1 MTFQY
6 QEDYCFGFS
15 QAPGIGPLT
24 YQLLVK
30 HFTTAK
36 KAFTASE
43 HELIEVLGA
52 SITKQ
57 FLHFR
62 GTFDPDEI
70 IAEYKQNNI
79 TVISQYSPLYPRLL
93 LQIPDP
99 PICLF
104 ALHKDNQ
111 PETNTDS
118 VHIAIVGSR
127 NHSTYGKTVTYQIA
141 FELAQAGITIVSGLA
156 LGIDAIAHQAAL
168 DAGGRTIAVLGCGVD
183 IVYPPYNRGLRQQI
197 IKSGNTLLSEF
208 PPRSQPSRGSFV
220 VRNRVVSGM
229 SKGVLITEGT
239 ERSGS
244 LITASNAANQGRDV
258 FAIPGHINSSTAQA
272 PLLLLKQG
280 AKFVTTSDDILTEY
294 SLQDNVHH
302 KKVRAQLTTEQQEI
316 YAILEVSPQ
325 FADEIA
331 VQLTWSI
338 IRVMNVVS
346 ILEIEGIIGKDSDGR
361 YAPLSIQ

>member
-6 QEDYCFGFS
+6 QEDYCLGFS

-24 YQLLVK
+24 YQLLLK
-30 HFTTAK
+30 RFSSAK
-36 KAFTASE
+36 EAYTASE
-43 HELIEVLGA
+43 DELGEILGE
-52 SITKQ
+52 TTNRQ
-57 FLHFR
+57 FLSFR
-62 GTFDPDEI
+62 TTFKPEQLID
-70 IAEYKQNNI
+70 EYKASHI

-104 ALHKDNQ
+104 ALHKNNQ
-111 PETNTDS
+111 PETNTES

-127 NHSTYGKTVTYQIA
+127 NHSTYGKTITYQIA

-168 DAGGRTIAVLGCGVD
+168 DAGGKTIAVLGCGVD
-183 IVYPPYNRGLRQQI
+183 VVYPPYNRGLRQQI
-197 IKSGNTLLSEF
+197 IDSGNTLLSEF
-208 PPRSQPSRGSFV
+208 PPKSQPSRGSFV

-280 AKFVTTSDDILTEY
+280 AKLVTTSDDILAEY
-294 SLQDNVHH
+294 SLQDNVHRQ
-302 KKVRAQLTTEQQEI
+302 KVRAQLTAEQTEVYAFLEI
-316 YAILEVSPQ
+316 SPQ

-331 VQLTWSI
+331 VQLSWSI
-338 IRVMNVVS
+338 IRVMNVLS
-346 ILEIEGIIGKDSDGR
+346 ILEVEGIIGKDSDGR
-361 YAPLSIQ
+361 YAPSST

>member
-6 QEDYCFGFS
+6 QEDYCLGFS

-24 YQLLVK
+24 YQLLLK
-30 HFTTAK
+30 RFSNTKEAY
-36 KAFTASE
+36 TASKD
-43 HELIEVLGA
+43 ELVELLGE
-52 SITKQ
+52 STSRQ
-57 FLHFR
+57 FLAFR
-62 GTFDPDEI
+62 TTFNAKQMIE
-70 IAEYKQNNI
+70 EYKAKNI

-104 ALHKDNQ
+104 ALQKNNQ
-111 PETNTDS
+111 PETNTDNI
-118 VHIAIVGSR
+118 HIAIVGSR
-127 NHSTYGKTVTYQIA
+127 NHSAYGKTVTYQMA

-197 IKSGNTLLSEF
+197 IDSGNTLLSEF

-280 AKFVTTSDDILTEY
+280 AKLVTTSEDILTEY
-294 SLQDNVHH
+294 SLQDNVRH
-302 KKVRAQLTTEQQEI
+302 KKVRAQLTTEQQEV

-338 IRVMNVVS
+338 IRVMNVLS
-346 ILEIEGIIGKDSDGR
+346 MLEIEGIIGKDSDSR
-361 YAPLSIQ
+361 YALFSR